1 MPQASWGPC
10 RPPVGI
16 DADRRLHTTV
26 SRPADLRGVRARLRP
41 IVLAQ
46 SAAAGPGAAT
56 DDLER
61 ILLVVEELASNGLR
75 HGDPP
80 VEITL
85 CATASGWL
93 LAVSDTAADRPP
105 TLAVDRELAV
115 AEAKLR
121 VLAASRR
128 LADRDF
134 AGFTTEATQ
143 AAPAVIGM
151 PTK

>member
-1 MPQASWGPC
+1 M
-10 RPPVGI
+10 
-16 DADRRLHTTV
+16 
-26 SRPADLRGVRARLRP
+26 RARLRP
-41 IVLAQ
+41 IVPAQ

-105 TLAVDRELAV
+105 TLAVDRDPADGGMGLYLV
-115 AEAKLR
+115 A
-121 VLAASRR
+121 R
-128 LADRDF
+128 LASAHGWTVGDGRKSVW
-134 AGFTTEATQ
+134 ALVERLIVPHSASHV
-143 AAPAVIGM
+143 PA
-151 PTK
+151 